1 MRTTAILFVMA
12 ACSLPLGA
20 ADETYDLRGPAPK
33 KGQVLVTNSTL
44 HLKDSTV
51 HLTIGGQKLKITQ
64 TMTITSTEE
73 EKFLTVDGR
82 MVVKSQARILKDHTK
97 TVANFMGEDTTED
110 KDGDLAGEV
119 LISERLKDG
128 KWKHTLV
135 DNSPTVD
142 QKKELDKRVGPEN
155 DDDLFPDDKV
165 AVGHTWN
172 TDASKLK
179 KFFGGSF
186 SDLTGTVK
194 QKFLRLEDVNGE
206 KCAVIEVTGPIKG
219 KMKDDDGDLEFEMD
233 LKATTWRSLKT
244 GIDVKDSIG
253 GKMKMS
259 GKQKIE
265 DEKADIVLEGTL
277 SGSGTTKLK

>member
-1 MRTTAILFVMA
+1 MRTTAILFVLSA
-12 ACSLPLGA
+12 FSLPLGA
-20 ADETYDLRGPAPK
+20 ADETFDLRGPAPK
-33 KGQVLVTNSTL
+33 KGQTIVTDSTL

-51 HLTIGGQKLKITQ
+51 LLTINGQKLKIKQ
-64 TMTITSTEE
+64 DMTITSKEE
-73 EKFLTVDGR
+73 EKFLAVEGR
-82 MVVKSQARILKDHTK
+82 QVIKSQARVLKDHTK
-97 TVANFMGEDTTED
+97 TIANFMGEDTTED

-119 LISERLKDG
+119 IVSERLKDG

-135 DNSPTVD
+135 DTSPSDD
-142 QKKELDKRVGPEN
+142 QKKELDKRIGPEN
-155 DDDLFPDDKV
+155 DDELFPSEKIG
-165 AVGHTWN
+165 VGHTWS

-194 QKFLRLEDVNGE
+194 QEFLRLEDVNGE

-219 KMKDDDGDLEFEMD
+219 KMKDDDGDLDFEMD

-253 GKMKMS
+253 GKIKMS
-259 GKQKIE
+259 GKQKID
-265 DEKADIVLEGTL
+265 DEKADIVLDGTL